1 MPLWICTPPNARP
14 HLNELPPLRRLAW
27 ALTKEPPGSVATP
40 TPRSPHTSPTI
51 PPQQIVPERHG
62 RCTYLSI
69 GLLFLFLLLATSDS
83 PPPDTQPSSSS
94 QSANQSSTKKLLRT
108 PSRRTS
114 LEDEQRQD
122 GDVLKNTV
130 IALLRGAV
138 QSGVQEFD
146 VGSAVML
153 LSQIAETA
161 NPPLLPA
168 LNNLRDA
175 RKCVVENDELFNLL
189 GECLQKGSFSEIRSL
204 EMLQPVRPHLS
215 SAGLAKGERILDT
228 DPSIEATI
236 KSWSHPFQGNID
248 DILYEY
254 ITKHNNPNMYT
265 RLLPIVQS
273 SGMGKSRLIDEFSK
287 KHFVVPFNLRAGHQG
302 YPAPD
307 TAVLQWLT
315 RCGLKSHESD
325 DRFIAFLTALF
336 EKILKVIDDPQF
348 IQQQISDSPDIE
360 RTEKEVALQNYPK
373 SLPEQFRDFMTVGQT
388 FDKQGPLRINFYA
401 DSKQLY
407 RGTYP
412 QTMPSKK
419 SPQGRF
425 NTEVLDTV
433 LRQVLPKIN
442 PSFLPN
448 KEHAPIL
455 CLAFD
460 EGHTLSQAI
469 YETDP
474 STQWTAFTSLRRA
487 LRNIRP
493 FPIWSFFLSTT
504 GRSDQFAP
512 PAYRDTSNRILRG
525 ELVDVKPFSALGFD
539 HMARKFDKSLT
550 LKDVTELGFR
560 LSLGRPLW
568 STRYRVGGDSVR
580 KTVIRFAIEKLL
592 CRSWQPGMKLG
603 IDEQFAVMSRRLALD
618 FNTTTLS
625 GADRR
630 EADANEMVQV
640 EKYMRVCLGVKAGFE
655 SVVTVAASEPML
667 TEAAATVMQ
676 YSNFKSC
683 QALRQILEWPGM
695 SKGDRGEV
703 ITCNITIDT
712 LDRLMFQTKQLES
725 ESLIVPVTS
734 YFEALFAQGIYN
746 ERIKDRVPSML
757 NTMSHNKSFA
767 ETFKDSRIYVTHF
780 IKIYDSNVLSIEFL
794 LRLAARG
801 AGVLCADNQFGID
814 VALPMLYKDPN
825 SGKEFVSVI
834 MKQSKNDFRYSDKPI
849 DFLFDKMSPFDLR
862 IFDKSYNPPPV
873 IRMVYALASSKSG
886 VTTVVRGARTQP
898 SRKKK
903 KKCAFQ
909 KDPYTSFDIW
919 CAQASAETFGA
930 IQSEDSETY
939 NELLKLSKDV
949 PKMFEPEE
957 ISTKEVV
964 QSMYPGATSD
974 PGHWNSFV
982 KLSMDGR
989 IESSDKG
996 LRESESSIG
1005 KTSMAADGGS
1015 KKRKLASK

>member
-1 MPLWICTPPNARP
+1 MSNRP
-14 HLNELPPLRRLAW
+14 QLP
-27 ALTKEPPGSVATP
+27 
-40 TPRSPHTSPTI
+40 H
-51 PPQQIVPERHG
+51 
-62 RCTYLSI
+62 
-69 GLLFLFLLLATSDS
+69 
-83 PPPDTQPSSSS
+83 DTQRSSSS
-94 QSANQSSTKKLLRT
+94 QSANESSTKKLLRMAT
-108 PSRRTS
+108 RRTS
-114 LEDEQRQD
+114 LEDEERQD
-122 GDVLKNTV
+122 REVLENDT
-130 IALLRGAV
+130 IALILEGV
-138 QSGVQEFD
+138 QSGTKKFGLEF
-146 VGSAVML
+146 AVTL

-168 LNNLRDA
+168 LNNRRDV
-175 RKCVVENDELFNLL
+175 RKCIVENDELFNLL
-189 GECLQKGSFSEIRSL
+189 GECLQKGSFSDIRSL
-204 EMLQPVRPHLS
+204 GNFVISWVKLRLLVPLLS
-215 SAGLAKGERILDT
+215 DRTL
-228 DPSIEATI
+228 ATI
-236 KSWSHPFQGNID
+236 KSWSHPFQGRID

-254 ITKHNNPNMYT
+254 ITKHNDPN
-265 RLLPIVQS
+265 S

-287 KHFVVPFNLRAGHQG
+287 KHFVVPFNLRAGQQG

-307 TAVLQWLT
+307 TAVLEWLT
-315 RCGLKSHESD
+315 RSGFQSHESD
-325 DRFIAFLTALF
+325 DRFSAFLTALF
-336 EKILKVIDDPQF
+336 EKILEVIDDPQF
-348 IQQQISDSPDIE
+348 IQQQISDSPDIA

-388 FDKQGPLRINFYA
+388 FAKQAPLQQTRGVACSMQLLFYSQ
-401 DSKQLY
+401 SKQLY
-407 RGTYP
+407 HGIDP
-412 QTMPSKK
+412 QTTPSKK
-419 SPQGRF
+419 SPQ
-425 NTEVLDTV
+425 VLDTA

-442 PSFLPN
+442 PSFLPD

-474 STQWTAFTSLRRA
+474 STEWTAFTSLRRA
-487 LRNIRP
+487 LQNIRP

-504 GRSDQFAP
+504 GKSDQFAP
-512 PAYRDTSNRILRG
+512 PPYRDASNRILRG
-525 ELVDVKPFSALGFD
+525 ELVNVKPFSALGFD

-550 LKDVTELGFR
+550 LKDVTESGFR

-568 STRYRVGGDSVR
+568 STRHQVGGDDAR
-580 KTVIRFAIEKLL
+580 KTVITFAIEKLL
-592 CRSWQPGMKLG
+592 CRSWQPGMKLRVE
-603 IDEQFAVMSRRLALD
+603 EQFAVMSRRLALD
-618 FNTTTLS
+618 FNTTALS

-667 TEAAATVMQ
+667 TEAAAI
-676 YSNFKSC
+676 
-683 QALRQILEWPGM
+683 ILEWPGM

-712 LDRLMFQTKQLES
+712 LDRLIFQTKRLES

-746 ERIKDRVPSML
+746 ERIKDHIHGSTLRM
-757 NTMSHNKSFA
+757 
-767 ETFKDSRIYVTHF
+767 
-780 IKIYDSNVLSIEFL
+780 LSIEFL
-794 LRLAARG
+794 WRLAARG

-814 VALPMLYKDPN
+814 VALPMLYKDPD

-862 IFDKSYNPPPV
+862 IFDKSSDPPPV
-873 IRMVYALASSKSG
+873 IRMVYALASSKSK
-886 VTTVVRGARTQP
+886 VTTVARGVRTQP
-898 SRKKK
+898 SREKKK
-903 KKCAFQ
+903 KYAFQ

-919 CAQASAETFGA
+919 CAQASSETFGA
-930 IQSEDSETY
+930 IQFEDNETY

-974 PGHWNSFV
+974 SGHWNSFV

-996 LRESESSIG
+996 ESEFSIG
-1005 KTSMAADGGS
+1005 ESSMAAGGGGG
-1015 KKRKLASK
+1015 KRKLASK

>member
-1 MPLWICTPPNARP
+1 MSNP
-14 HLNELPPLRRLAW
+14 
-27 ALTKEPPGSVATP
+27 S
-40 TPRSPHTSPTI
+40 
-51 PPQQIVPERHG
+51 Q
-62 RCTYLSI
+62 
-69 GLLFLFLLLATSDS
+69 F
-83 PPPDTQPSSSS
+83 PPDIQRSSSS
-94 QSANQSSTKKLLRT
+94 QSANESSTKKLLRMAT
-108 PSRRTS
+108 RRTS
-114 LEDEQRQD
+114 LEDEERQD
-122 GDVLKNTV
+122 REVLENDT
-130 IALLRGAV
+130 IAWILEGV
-138 QSGVQEFD
+138 QSGMKKFGLEF
-146 VGSAVML
+146 AVTL

-168 LNNLRDA
+168 LNNRRDV
-175 RKCVVENDELFNLL
+175 RKCIVENDELFNLL
-189 GECLQKGSFSEIRSL
+189 GECLQKGSFSDIRSL

-215 SAGLAKGERILDT
+215 SAGLAEGERILDT

-236 KSWSHPFQGNID
+236 KSWSHPFQGRID

-254 ITKHNNPNMYT
+254 ITKHNDPNVYA

-287 KHFVVPFNLRAGHQG
+287 KHFVVPFNLRAWQQG

-307 TAVLQWLT
+307 TAVLEWLT
-315 RCGLKSHESD
+315 RSGFQSHESD
-325 DRFIAFLTALF
+325 DRFSAFLTALF
-336 EKILKVIDDPQF
+336 EKILEVIDDPQF
-348 IQQQISDSPDIE
+348 IQQQISDSPDIAP
-360 RTEKEVALQNYPK
+360 TEKEVALQNYPK
-373 SLPEQFRDFMTVGQT
+373 SLPEQFRDFMTVGQM
-388 FDKQGPLRINFYA
+388 FDKQAPLRIIFYA

-407 RGTYP
+407 RGIDP
-412 QTMPSKK
+412 QTTPSKK

-425 NTEVLDTV
+425 KTEVLDTA
-433 LRQVLPKIN
+433 LRQILPKIN
-442 PSFLPN
+442 PSFLPD

-460 EGHTLSQAI
+460 EAHTLSQAI

-474 STQWTAFTSLRRA
+474 STEWTAFTSLRRA
-487 LRNIRP
+487 LQNIRP

-504 GRSDQFAP
+504 GQSDQFAP
-512 PAYRDTSNRILRG
+512 PPYRDASNRILRG
-525 ELVDVKPFSALGFD
+525 ELVNVKPFSALGFD

-568 STRYRVGGDSVR
+568 STRYQVGGDGVR
-580 KTVIRFAIEKLL
+580 KTVITFAIEKLL
-592 CRSWQPGMKLG
+592 CRSWQPGMKLRVE
-603 IDEQFAVMSRRLALD
+603 EQFAVMSRRLALD
-618 FNTTTLS
+618 FNTTALS

-655 SVVTVAASEPML
+655 SVVTVATSEPML

-676 YSNFKSC
+676 HSNFKSC

-712 LDRLMFQTKQLES
+712 LDRLMFQTKRLES

-746 ERIKDRVPSML
+746 GRIKDRVPSML

-780 IKIYDSNVLSIEFL
+780 IKIYDSRVLSIEFL
-794 LRLAARG
+794 WRLAARG

-814 VALPMLYKDPN
+814 VALPMLYKDPD

-862 IFDKSYNPPPV
+862 IFDKSSDPPPV
-873 IRMVYALASSKSG
+873 IRMVYALASSKSK
-886 VTTVVRGARTQP
+886 VTTVARGARTQP
-898 SRKKK
+898 SREKKK
-903 KKCAFQ
+903 KYAFR

-919 CAQASAETFGA
+919 CAQASSETFGA
-930 IQSEDSETY
+930 IQFEDNETY

-996 LRESESSIG
+996 ESEFSIG
-1005 KTSMAADGGS
+1005 ESSMAAGRGGG
-1015 KKRKLASK
+1015 KRKLASK

>member
-1 MPLWICTPPNARP
+1 
-14 HLNELPPLRRLAW
+14 
-27 ALTKEPPGSVATP
+27 
-40 TPRSPHTSPTI
+40 
-51 PPQQIVPERHG
+51 
-62 RCTYLSI
+62 
-69 GLLFLFLLLATSDS
+69 
-83 PPPDTQPSSSS
+83 
-94 QSANQSSTKKLLRT
+94 
-108 PSRRTS
+108 
-114 LEDEQRQD
+114 
-122 GDVLKNTV
+122 
-130 IALLRGAV
+130 
-138 QSGVQEFD
+138 
-146 VGSAVML
+146 
-153 LSQIAETA
+153 
-161 NPPLLPA
+161 
-168 LNNLRDA
+168 
-175 RKCVVENDELFNLL
+175 
-189 GECLQKGSFSEIRSL
+189 
-204 EMLQPVRPHLS
+204 
-215 SAGLAKGERILDT
+215 
-228 DPSIEATI
+228 
-236 KSWSHPFQGNID
+236 
-248 DILYEY
+248 
-254 ITKHNNPNMYT
+254 
-265 RLLPIVQS
+265 
-273 SGMGKSRLIDEFSK
+273 MGKSRLIDEFSK
-287 KHFVVPFNLRAGHQG
+287 KHFVVPFNLRAGQQG

-307 TAVLQWLT
+307 TAVLEWLT
-315 RCGLKSHESD
+315 RSGFQLHESD
-325 DRFIAFLTALF
+325 DRFSTFLTALF
-336 EKILKVIDDPQF
+336 EKILEVIDDPQF
-348 IQQQISDSPDIE
+348 IQQQISDSPDIA

-388 FDKQGPLRINFYA
+388 FGKQAPLHVNFYA

-407 RGTYP
+407 RGTDP
-412 QTMPSKK
+412 QTTPSKK
-419 SPQGRF
+419 PPQ
-425 NTEVLDTV
+425 VLDTA

-442 PSFLPN
+442 PSFLPD
-448 KEHAPIL
+448 KEHAPML

-460 EGHTLSQAI
+460 EGHILSQAI
-469 YETDP
+469 YETDF
-474 STQWTAFTSLRRA
+474 SIEWTAFTSLRRA

-504 GRSDQFAP
+504 GKSDQFAP
-512 PAYRDTSNRILRG
+512 PPYRDALNRILRG
-525 ELVDVKPFSALGFD
+525 ELVNVKPFSALGFD

-560 LSLGRPLW
+560 LSLGHPLW
-568 STRYRVGGDSVR
+568 STRYQVGGDGVR
-580 KTVIRFAIEKLL
+580 KTAITFAIEKLL
-592 CRSWQPGMKLG
+592 CRSWQPGMKLRVE
-603 IDEQFAVMSRRLALD
+603 EQFAVMSRRLALD
-618 FNTTTLS
+618 FNTTALS

-676 YSNFKSC
+676 HSNFKSC

-712 LDRLMFQTKQLES
+712 LDRLMFQTKRLES

-780 IKIYDSNVLSIEFL
+780 IKIYDSRVLSIEFL
-794 LRLAARG
+794 GRLAARG
-801 AGVLCADNQFGID
+801 ARVLCADNQFGID
-814 VALPMLYKDPN
+814 VALPMLYKDPD

-834 MKQSKNDFRYSDKPI
+834 MNVILVPPVLRTDPLVLLIPIDDGITMKQSKNDFRYSDKPI

-862 IFDKSYNPPPV
+862 IFDKSSDPPPV
-873 IRMVYALASSKSG
+873 IRMVYALASSKSK
-886 VTTVVRGARTQP
+886 VTTVARGARTQL
-898 SRKKK
+898 STGKKK
-903 KKCAFQ
+903 KYAFQ
-909 KDPYTSFDIW
+909 KDPYTYFDIW
-919 CAQASAETFGA
+919 CAQASSETFGA
-930 IQSEDSETY
+930 IQFEDNETY

-982 KLSMDGR
+982 KLSMDGG

-996 LRESESSIG
+996 ESEFSIG
-1005 KTSMAADGGS
+1005 ESSMAAGGGGG
-1015 KKRKLASK
+1015 KRKLASK